1 MQEFTNP
8 EPVEPTKVNTV
19 DDFEIQKNAEAFLN
33 LATDLP
39 PEEAQE
45 PITPMEKK
53 KTQSRAK
60 INLGPKYLDALSQIE
75 SLNQTGAFEIQLP
88 VSLDF
93 LEITSM
99 TGEEEQALKSASVSP
114 ETFLKKLNEVI
125 YNHAA
130 LKKAGHLTFRE
141 FLSNMYPPDKS
152 AAIFGMLV
160 SSYAVLPTIE
170 KKCESCGKSYVVEEA
185 PENLIHDDT
194 FKNIWD
200 KELPPNEYT
209 EIQSVFDGFI
219 KFEIGMPSETDRL
232 IITSIINPGDIAD
245 NVEKNDSVFDFG
257 DTLVFFTK
265 SIIVKDTDGQEIVL
279 TDLTQD
285 IYPFIKNLSPKMKDR
300 IRADIDLSVFD
311 KYLPDF
317 YLNAECTHCHHQEKI
332 EVDPELTFF
341 RKTISV

>member
-1 MQEFTNP
+1 MQEFTQQETP
-8 EPVEPTKVNTV
+8 EPIKVNTT
-19 DDFEIQKNAEAFLN
+19 DDYEIQKNAEAFLN

-39 PEEAQE
+39 PEETM
-45 PITPMEKK
+45 PPLEKK

-60 INLGPKYLDALSQIE
+60 INLGPKYLDALQQVE

-99 TGEEEQALKSASVSP
+99 TGEEEQALKSASVTP

-125 YNHAA
+125 YNHST
-130 LKKAGHLTFRE
+130 LKKTGKVTFRE
-141 FLSNMYPPDKS
+141 FLSNLYPPDKS

-160 SSYAVLPTIE
+160 SSYAVLPSIE
-170 KKCESCGKSYVVEEA
+170 KKCESCGKSYVIEEA
-185 PENLIHDDT
+185 PENLIHEDT
-194 FKNIWD
+194 FKHIWD
-200 KELPPNEYT
+200 KELPPSEYT
-209 EIQSVFDGFI
+209 EIQSVYDGFI
-219 KFEIGMPSETDRL
+219 NFEIGMPSETDRL
-232 IITSIINPGDIAD
+232 IITSIINPDNISD
-245 NVEKNDSVFDFG
+245 NVEKNESVFDFG

-265 SIIVKDTDGQEIVL
+265 SIIVQDGNGEEIVL

-317 YLNAECTHCHHQEKI
+317 YLEAECTHCKHQEKV